1 MVTGLA
7 QEEVEE
13 VVHGLE
19 EDGLMGVHGLLD
31 VVQGLEVVEGFT
43 GVHGLL
49 EVVHGLLEV
58 GLTGVHGLLV
68 VLDEQAVLVEREAVV

>member
-7 QEEVEE
+7 QDEFED

-19 EDGLMGVHGLLD
+19 EEGLTGVHGLLE
-31 VVQGLEVVEGFT
+31 VVQGFEVVEGFT
-43 GVHGLL
+43 GVQGLL

-58 GLTGVHGLLV
+58 GLTGVQGLLV
-68 VLDEQAVLVEREAVV
+68 VLDEQAVLVERDAVV